1 MVYAESSN
9 TACHTIVSTHPVE
22 NENTQH
28 TLSFRAQRHPVV
40 DCVYS
45 VTVEAGNGA
54 GNVNSSESV
63 TLRKCSVACL
73 CKINDIY
80 NNKYY

>member
-22 NENTQH
+22 NGNTPH
-28 TLSFRAQRHPVV
+28 TLSFSAHRHPVV

-54 GNVNSSESV
+54 GNVNSSVSV

-73 CKINDIY
+73 SIINNI
-80 NNKYY
+80 